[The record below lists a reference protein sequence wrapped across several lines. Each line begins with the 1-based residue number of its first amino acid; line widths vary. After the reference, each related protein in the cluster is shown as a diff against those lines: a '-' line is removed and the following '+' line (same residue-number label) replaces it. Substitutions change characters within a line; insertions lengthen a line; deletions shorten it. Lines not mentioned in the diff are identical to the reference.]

1 MPTTLYLAQEMGE
14 GLGTGKILQRKM
26 PQNKSLIHHSYLP
39 IIYFIFS
46 TLSFN
51 SFISFS
57 FLFILIL
64 FQLYTFLF
72 QLFTSFSSSSFFTL
86 HFYLFA
92 FFFLIIL
99 HSSLLSLHFLPLHF
113 LPFLP
118 LEISPGVLVFRGFQK
133 GRFLYTFQYKSGGS
147 ILYTF

>member
-1 MPTTLYLAQEMGE
+1 LFGLPTTLYLAQEMGE

-26 PQNKSLIHHSYLP
+26 SQNKSMILHSYLP

-51 SFISFS
+51 SSISFS

-64 FQLYTFLF
+64 FQLYTFIF
-72 QLFTSFSSSSFFTL
+72 ELFTSFSSSSFFTL

-99 HSSLLSLHFLPLHF
+99 HSSLLSLHFL

-118 LEISPGVLVFRGFQK
+118 LELSPGVLVFQGFQK
-133 GRFLYTFQYKSGGS
+133 GRFLYTF
-147 ILYTF
+147 